1 MMNDSK
7 PEEGNDED
15 GGDEDLDDFD
25 LEGEEEMETD
35 IDGGGGPTRKVKEQ

>member
-35 IDGGGGPTRKVKEQ
+35 KDGDGGSN

>member
-35 IDGGGGPTRKVKEQ
+35 KDGGGGSN